1 MRKVVFYILLI
12 PITII
17 FLNIL
22 FVLFVPVYNFPN
34 NVKFTGYNW
43 YNPYKNYDNATYYMS
58 NFHGHSKL
66 GIGLLNGRNNTTED
80 VYKAYSD
87 LGYKYVAI
95 SNYHT
100 ISEKDKN
107 YNFPYIPA
115 LEYGINISKSHLLL
129 TGSKERQFLDS
140 ILFQNADIIQYKIN
154 RIRDN
159 HEIITVAHPDFLRA
173 VSVNEARKLTNYDLM
188 EVVNVYA
195 HSFKQWDAALSN
207 GRPAFMLASDD
218 THNVFVNTDFG
229 RNITMVPV
237 NTDNMSELYNTLK
250 NGSTYAVSLSHN
262 LAMLDRKEKKKIL
275 EKLPS
280 LSYIKE
286 ERGIVTIK
294 LSEKADKITFIS
306 DNGKIIN
313 TFMDKDQATVRIAGD
328 SSYVRINAV
337 YENGDINLFFNPLVR
352 SIDSSKPEMPKAEIN
367 FILYALKLVFAVIL
381 TLAFGYSVIK
391 IRKKLNTKKQN
402 K

>member
-237 NTDNMSELYNTLK
+237 NTDNMSELYETLK

-337 YENGDINLFFNPLVR
+337 YANGDINLFFNPLVR

-367 FILYALKLVFAVIL
+367 FILYSLKLVFAVIL

>member
-1 MRKVVFYILLI
+1 MRKIVFYILLI

-337 YENGDINLFFNPLVR
+337 YANGDINLFFNPLVR

>member
-1 MRKVVFYILLI
+1 MRKVLFYILLV
-12 PITII
+12 PITVIV
-17 FLNIL
+17 LNIL
-22 FVLFVPVYNFPN
+22 FVLLIPVYDFPE
-34 NVKFTGYNW
+34 KTRFTGYSW
-43 YNPYKNYDNATYYMS
+43 YNPYKDYDNATYYMS

-66 GIGLLNGRNNTTED
+66 GIGLLNGRNNSTDD
-80 VYKAYSD
+80 VYKAYRD

-107 YNFPYIPA
+107 YGFPYIPG

-140 ILFQNADIIQYKIN
+140 ILFQNKDVIQYRIN

-159 HEIITVAHPDFLRA
+159 HEIITVAHPDFVRA
-173 VSVNEARKLTNYDLM
+173 VSVDEAKDLTNYDLM

-207 GRPAFMLASDD
+207 ARPAFMLASDD

-237 NTDNMSELYNTLK
+237 DTDNMSLLYDTLK
-250 NGSTYAVSLSHN
+250 NGSTYAVSLSHK
-262 LAMLDRKEKKKIL
+262 LALLDRPEKRKVL
-275 EKLPS
+275 EDLPKL
-280 LSYIKE
+280 LYIKE
-286 ERGIVTIK
+286 DKDNVTIK
-294 LSEKADKITFIS
+294 LSKQADKITFIS
-306 DNGKIIN
+306 DKGRIVN
-313 TFMDKDQATVRIAGD
+313 TFMDKDIATVRMSRI
-328 SSYVRINAV
+328 SSYVRIQAE
-337 YENGDINLFFNPLVR
+337 YDGGDINLYFNPIVR
-352 SIDSSKPEMPKAEIN
+352 SADGSKPEMPEVKIN
-367 FILYALKLVFAVIL
+367 YILYALKLVVAVLFVFAVV
-381 TLAFGYSVIK
+381 YSFNK

-402 K
+402 Q

>member
-22 FVLFVPVYNFPN
+22 FVLFVPVYNYPN
-34 NVKFTGYNW
+34 NIKFVGYNW

-58 NFHGHSKL
+58 NFHGHSRL
-66 GIGLLNGRNNTTED
+66 GVGLLNGRNNTTED
-80 VYKAYSD
+80 VYKAYRD

-237 NTDNMSELYNTLK
+237 NTDNMSELYDTLK
-250 NGSTYAVSLSHN
+250 NGSTYAVSLSHK
-262 LAMLDRKEKKKIL
+262 LAMLDRKEKKKVL

-306 DNGKIIN
+306 DNGNVIN
-313 TFMDKDQATVRIAGD
+313 TFVDKDQATVRVAGD

-337 YENGDINLFFNPLVR
+337 YANGDINLYFNPLVR
-352 SIDSSKPEMPKAEIN
+352 SVDSTKPEMPKAEIN
-367 FILYALKLVFAVIL
+367 ILLYALKLIFAVIL
-381 TLAFGYSVIK
+381 TAAFVYSVIK
-391 IRKKLNTKKQN
+391 IRKKLNTKK
-402 K
+402 

>member
-22 FVLFVPVYNFPN
+22 FVLFVPVYNYPN
-34 NVKFTGYNW
+34 NIKFVGYNW

-58 NFHGHSKL
+58 NFHGHSRL
-66 GIGLLNGRNNTTED
+66 GVGLLNGRNNTTED
-80 VYKAYSD
+80 VYKAYRD

-237 NTDNMSELYNTLK
+237 NTDNMSELYDTLK
-250 NGSTYAVSLSHN
+250 NGSTYAVSLSHK
-262 LAMLDRKEKKKIL
+262 LAMLDRKEKKKVL

-306 DNGKIIN
+306 DNGKVIN
-313 TFMDKDQATVRIAGD
+313 TFVDKDQATVRVAGD

-337 YENGDINLFFNPLVR
+337 YANGDINLYFNPLVR
-352 SIDSSKPEMPKAEIN
+352 SVDSTKPEMPKAEIN
-367 FILYALKLVFAVIL
+367 ILLYALKLIFAVIL
-381 TLAFGYSVIK
+381 TAAFVYSVIK
-391 IRKKLNTKKQN
+391 IRKKLNTKK
-402 K
+402 

>member
-22 FVLFVPVYNFPN
+22 FVLFVPVYNYPN
-34 NVKFTGYNW
+34 NIKFTGYNW

-58 NFHGHSKL
+58 NFHGHSRL
-66 GIGLLNGRNNTTED
+66 GVGLLNGRNNTTED
-80 VYKAYSD
+80 VYKAYRD

-237 NTDNMSELYNTLK
+237 NTDNMSELYDTLK
-250 NGSTYAVSLSHN
+250 NGSTYAVSLSHK
-262 LAMLDRKEKKKIL
+262 LAMLDRKEKKKVL

-313 TFMDKDQATVRIAGD
+313 TFVDKDLATVRVAGD

-352 SIDSSKPEMPKAEIN
+352 SVDSTKPEMPKAEIN
-367 FILYALKLVFAVIL
+367 ILLYALKLIFAVIL
-381 TLAFGYSVIK
+381 TAAFVYSVIK
-391 IRKKLNTKKQN
+391 IRKKLNTKK
-402 K
+402 